1 MKLDLTPEEFVLR
14 AIETL
19 RQPPYKGV
27 HSVYSGFNEAFRK
40 YFPNLD
46 PVETTNELA
55 EQGKIAVRP
64 ARGGVILY
72 KPGEGP
78 SAQAEDALRR
88 ILKYERDHSKD

>member
-19 RQPPYKGV
+19 RQPPYKSI

-55 EQGKIAVRP
+55 EQGKIAIRP

-88 ILKYERDHSKD
+88 ILRYERDHSKD